1 MFVPLNTESREQNKT
16 EQNRTDQKRT
26 EQNSE
31 EQNMY
36 ANESTAVYHDHN
48 TLPSSSDTS

>member
-1 MFVPLNTESREQNKT
+1 MH
-16 EQNRTDQKRT
+16 
-26 EQNSE
+26 
-31 EQNMY
+31 